1 MRIALKYNTITIK
14 KLVFISTY
22 LKLKLIWQILEFVK
36 HEEDR

>member
-14 KLVFISTY
+14 KFVFISTY